1 MLPSDP
7 SRVASEI
14 ELILGA
20 LNRADLGSEAA
31 LDLIGQAV
39 IKITDFAR
47 DHIDQALPEMGD
59 ITEDNNLEFQRQA
72 AAALRP
78 LLLSYGFYGQLAR
91 EILRGMWSLEN
102 GVTSPALKARPRPGS
117 RFSIEM
123 REKIPRLVN
132 LADFVKKIVVNT
144 EAYKDELKSCGVNES
159 SIRGYKKELGLFS
172 TDKVEDPYRAENI
185 LLIASGQPSLTSDQK
200 LKMAKDEISAI
211 KTAIDKHLII
221 NSKRNLS

>member
-1 MLPSDP
+1 
-7 SRVASEI
+7 
-14 ELILGA
+14 
-20 LNRADLGSEAA
+20 
-31 LDLIGQAV
+31 
-39 IKITDFAR
+39 
-47 DHIDQALPEMGD
+47 
-59 ITEDNNLEFQRQA
+59 
-72 AAALRP
+72 
-78 LLLSYGFYGQLAR
+78 
-91 EILRGMWSLEN
+91 
-102 GVTSPALKARPRPGS
+102 
-117 RFSIEM
+117 M